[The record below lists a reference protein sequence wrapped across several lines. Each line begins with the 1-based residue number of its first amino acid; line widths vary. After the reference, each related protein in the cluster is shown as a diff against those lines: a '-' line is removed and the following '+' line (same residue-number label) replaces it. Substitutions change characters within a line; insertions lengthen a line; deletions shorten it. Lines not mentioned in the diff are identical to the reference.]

1 MEQIFININ
10 SLVYAYRVRSAVDSL
25 LAEAKD
31 VQSKARLVA
40 SRVKESG
47 AWLSAVPISSVGLRM
62 DDSAVRIAVGLRLGT
77 TLCHPHSCHH
87 CGAEVN
93 SLGTHGLSC
102 KRSEGRHYR
111 HSALN
116 DIVHRALTTAH
127 IPSRLEPTGVS
138 RVDGKRPDG
147 ITLVPW
153 KRGKLLVWD
162 ATCSDTFAP
171 SYVEDA
177 ARGPWIVA
185 AAAES
190 RKKTKYSNLL
200 SSHVFTPVA
209 IETSGV
215 FGPETEAFIKELGR
229 RLRQVTGDERS
240 HQHLVQRLSI
250 ALQRGNAASV
260 LGTLS
265 KDADFGD

>member
-1 MEQIFININ
+1 MLI
-10 SLVYAYRVRSAVDSL
+10 SVA
-25 LAEAKD
+25 AKAILHLNTKSC
-31 VQSKARLVA
+31 QTC
-40 SRVKESG
+40 
-47 AWLSAVPISSVGLRM
+47 LS
-62 DDSAVRIAVGLRLGT
+62 
-77 TLCHPHSCHH
+77 H
-87 CGAEVN
+87 
-93 SLGTHGLSC
+93 
-102 KRSEGRHYR
+102 KQ
-111 HSALN
+111 
-116 DIVHRALTTAH
+116 
-127 IPSRLEPTGVS
+127 
-138 RVDGKRPDG
+138 DG

-177 ARGPWIVA
+177 ARGPGIVA

>member
-1 MEQIFININ
+1 M
-10 SLVYAYRVRSAVDSL
+10 
-25 LAEAKD
+25 
-31 VQSKARLVA
+31 
-40 SRVKESG
+40 
-47 AWLSAVPISSVGLRM
+47 
-62 DDSAVRIAVGLRLGT
+62 
-77 TLCHPHSCHH
+77 
-87 CGAEVN
+87 N

-116 DIVHRALTTAH
+116 DIAHRALTTAH

-162 ATCSDTFAP
+162 ATCSDT
-171 SYVEDA
+171 YA
-177 ARGPWIVA
+177 ARGPGIVA

-215 FGPETEAFIKELGR
+215 FGPETEAFIKELGC

-250 ALQRGNAASV
+250 ALLRGNAASV
-260 LGTLS
+260 LGTLI
-265 KDADFGD
+265 K

>member
-1 MEQIFININ
+1 MLHVDAAITTW
-10 SLVYAYRVRSAVDSL
+10 SLELDHPPPRGPASHSQKVWDAYRVRSAVDSL
-25 LAEAKD
+25 LAEAKV

-47 AWLSAVPISSVGLRM
+47 AWLSAVPISCVGLRM
-62 DDSAVRIAVGLRLGT
+62 DDSTVRIAVGLRLGT
-77 TLCHPHSCHH
+77 TLCHPHLCHH

-93 SLGTHGLSC
+93 SLGTHGLNC

-116 DIVHRALTTAH
+116 DIVHRAPTTAH

-138 RVDGKRPDG
+138 HVDVKRPDG

-177 ARGPWIVA
+177 ARGPGIVA

-190 RKKTKYSNLL
+190 
-200 SSHVFTPVA
+200 
-209 IETSGV
+209 
-215 FGPETEAFIKELGR
+215 
-229 RLRQVTGDERS
+229 
-240 HQHLVQRLSI
+240 
-250 ALQRGNAASV
+250 
-260 LGTLS
+260 
-265 KDADFGD
+265 